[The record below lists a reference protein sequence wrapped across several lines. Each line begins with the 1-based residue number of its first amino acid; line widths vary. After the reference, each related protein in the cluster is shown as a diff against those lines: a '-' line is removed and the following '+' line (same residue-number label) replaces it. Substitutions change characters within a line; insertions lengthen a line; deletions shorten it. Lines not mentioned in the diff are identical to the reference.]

1 MLTRTHAR
9 IRRVAR
15 DSAHGRP
22 SDAGFSLTELIV
34 TGVLMTIVMA
44 MALVFFVQFT
54 NNNSALTDENLSTGS
69 ARNVLQQW
77 AATLRLA
84 DSPDTPG
91 TTSGRIVKITPT
103 EIEFYADLGN
113 RDLCS
118 PKCSVASKP
127 TQVDLSLNANG
138 QLVQAYYQ
146 YNTATGSYPATP
158 TSSTVMANGVVT
170 VDWLFLPYLD
180 GAPPVAARPMA
191 CNGAAGL
198 CGAAAQGELDSIVQV
213 DINFAIAM
221 QSNEK
226 VQSFTASAALTRGAS
241 T

>member
-1 MLTRTHAR
+1 MYA
-9 IRRVAR
+9 VASGKGGVGKSSVTVNLAVALAQR
-15 DSAHGRP
+15 GLSVGVL
-22 SDAGFSLTELIV
+22 DADIYGFSV
-34 TGVLMTIVMA
+34 PRM
-44 MALVFFVQFT
+44 
-54 NNNSALTDENLSTGS
+54 
-69 ARNVLQQW
+69 
-77 AATLRLA
+77 LA
-84 DSPDTPG
+84 VEG
-91 TTSGRIVKITPT
+91 
-103 EIEFYADLGN
+103 
-113 RDLCS
+113 
-118 PKCSVASKP
+118 KP

-146 YNTATGSYPATP
+146 YNTTTGSYPATP
-158 TSSTVMANGVVT
+158 TSSTVMANGVVS

-213 DINFAIAM
+213 DINFAIAT